1 MELKDALYIGGI
13 IVSAI
18 ISFLGT
24 RHKLKDYFKDEIH
37 SLELQLKDLNFKDDL
52 QQQVIDQIGKQMD
65 VLVPKLIDA
74 LNERKIEPKKL
85 KNEQ

>member
-1 MELKDALYIGGI
+1 MEIKDALYIGGI

-24 RHKLKDYFKDEIH
+24 RYKLKDYFKDKIH
-37 SLELQLKDLNFKDDL
+37 SLELQLKDLNSKDEL

-65 VLVPKLIDA
+65 ILVPKLIDA
-74 LNERKIEPKKL
+74 LNDRKVQPEKL
-85 KNEQ
+85 KK